1 MFLFD
6 VFLQVS
12 ITQSHAVHTEEL
24 KIGFEVNADV
34 VKITFE
40 MRVENSI
47 FWRPSEAV
55 NLESVCDNRC

>member
-6 VFLQVS
+6 ALLQVS

-34 VKITFE
+34 VKINFD
-40 MRVENSI
+40 MSVENSI
-47 FWRPSEAV
+47 YWRPSEAV
-55 NLESVCDNRC
+55 NLESVYHNRC

>member
-24 KIGFEVNADV
+24 KIGFEVNTDV

-55 NLESVCDNRC
+55 NL